1 MQRET
6 RNFRANVATLCTEHG
21 EVQRV
26 ATKAGIS
33 RVFLSKIIHGKAV
46 PTIEVAAQISDALEC
61 PLADLVQDPKEF
73 SSRLAKAS

>member
-6 RNFRANVATLCTEHG
+6 RNFRANVGNLCAEHG

-26 ATKAGIS
+26 ATDAKIS

-46 PTIEVAAQISDALEC
+46 PTIEVAAQIADALEF
-61 PLADLVQDPKEF
+61 PLAELVQDPSIF
-73 SSRLAKAS
+73 SLRLAKAS